1 MPRNTQKD
9 IRAEALRRERILMA
23 GLRLFSQQGI
33 ERVSMNMVAQAAGV
47 AALRETAYAEKLRA
61 LLAQQRPWLKQQL
74 ERLGCF
80 VLPGE
85 ANYLLFRSPD
95 PKLGQRLER
104 QGVLIRACADY
115 DGLGPNWFRV
125 AVRTAAENQRLIET
139 MEGLL

>member
-1 MPRNTQKD
+1 M
-9 IRAEALRRERILMA
+9 
-23 GLRLFSQQGI
+23 
-33 ERVSMNMVAQAAGV
+33 
-47 AALRETAYAEKLRA
+47 
-61 LLAQQRPWLKQQL
+61 
-74 ERLGCF
+74 
-80 VLPGE
+80 LPGE

-104 QGVLIRACADY
+104 QGVLIRTCADY